1 VSAMQSKYPSTEQ
14 SHADAGDG
22 VERTVTQARGGV
34 RRGMLK
40 VLLISTVLG
49 IAGIGAVV
57 LFSGLPRQHATLTQT
72 AAPGAAGTA
81 NVLATRTWDSD
92 HLGANG
98 LEKCQAFRLVVK
110 HTQAFQAAGGGTISP
125 TQRSSLQDE
134 LSAADAMPPRSL
146 TPTQCGVPL

>member
-1 VSAMQSKYPSTEQ
+1 MSAMQSKYPSTEQ

-40 VLLISTVLG
+40 VLLISTVLA

-57 LFSGLPRQHATLTQT
+57 LISGLPRQHPALTQT
-72 AAPGAAGTA
+72 TAPGDAGNA
-81 NVLATRTWDSD
+81 NTLATRTGDSD

-98 LEKCQAFRLVVK
+98 LEKCQAFRLVVE

-125 TQRSSLQDE
+125 AQTSGLQAE
-134 LSAADAMPPRSL
+134 LGAADAMPPRSL
-146 TPTQCGVPL
+146 TPAQCGVPL